1 MNPRRQLDI
10 LTPVVRLR
18 ERRVEVAR
26 LEAVAAR
33 DALAAAEHALAV
45 REAAIAA
52 HDTALVRL
60 DTWFAEGLSG
70 SAAMVETALARREM
84 VADARARDVAQ
95 RDQERIAAQLAREDL
110 DAALRALVR
119 AQGRFEAMSGQR
131 DRARS
136 ALMAERDE
144 RQQQEIEELSGVRF
158 LRARRAVT

>member
-33 DALAAAEHALAV
+33 DALAAAENALAA
-45 REAAIAA
+45 RERLIAA
-52 HDTALVRL
+52 HDAALARL
-60 DTWFAEGLSG
+60 DAWFAEGLSG
-70 SAAMVETALARREM
+70 SAAMVETALARRDM
-84 VADARARDVAQ
+84 VVDARARDLELRDRERVIVQ
-95 RDQERIAAQLAREDL
+95 RAREDL
-110 DAALRALVR
+110 DAALRVLVR

-136 ALMAERDE
+136 ALLALREE
-144 RQQQEIEELSGVRF
+144 RQQQDVEELP
-158 LRARRAVT
+158 ARRAAR

>member
-33 DALAAAEHALAV
+33 DALATAEAALAV
-45 REAAIAA
+45 RDRAIAA
-52 HDTALVRL
+52 HDAALARL
-60 DTWFAEGLSG
+60 DAWFAEGLSG

-84 VADARARDVAQ
+84 VVEARARDLDLREHESVAVH
-95 RDQERIAAQLAREDL
+95 RTQETL
-110 DAALRALVR
+110 DAALRVLVR

-136 ALMAERDE
+136 ALLARRDE
-144 RQQQEIEELSGVRF
+144 RQQQEIEELP
-158 LRARRAVT
+158 ARRATR

>member
-33 DALAAAEHALAV
+33 DALATVEAALAV
-45 REAAIAA
+45 RDRAIAA
-52 HDTALVRL
+52 HDAALARL
-60 DTWFAEGLSG
+60 DAWFAEGLSG

-84 VADARARDVAQ
+84 VVEARARDLDLREQESVAVHK
-95 RDQERIAAQLAREDL
+95 AREDL
-110 DAALRALVR
+110 EAALRALVR

-136 ALMAERDE
+136 ALLARRDE
-144 RQQQEIEELSGVRF
+144 RQQQEIEELP
-158 LRARRAVT
+158 ARRTTR

>member
-26 LEAVAAR
+26 QEAAAAR
-33 DALAAAEHALAV
+33 DVLAAAEHALAV

-52 HDTALVRL
+52 HDAALARL
-60 DTWFAEGLSG
+60 DAWFAEGLSG
-70 SAAMVETALARREM
+70 SAAMVETALVRREM
-84 VADARARDVAQ
+84 IADARTRDAAQ
-95 RDQERIAAQLAREDL
+95 RDQERVAVQLAREDL
-110 DAALRALVR
+110 DVALRVLVR

-136 ALMAERDE
+136 ALLAQRDE
-144 RQQQEIEELSGVRF
+144 RQQQDIEERSGVRF
-158 LRARRAVT
+158 LHARRAVT